1 MTEPTTSLASVDAA
15 LGYLA
20 ANGIHYGLTLVQA
33 VLILLAGFW
42 IASRLARFI
51 RNTLGNSSR
60 VDATLKPLVESI
72 VLWAVRVITVIAVLA
87 QFGVQ
92 TASIIAV
99 LGAAGLAI
107 GLALQGTLQNIA
119 AGTML
124 LLLRPFRIGDYITAG
139 SQVAGT
145 VNEIGLFTTTLT
157 NGDGI
162 YVSVPNNQIW
172 GQPVT
177 NYSRNPTRR
186 MEITVGVGLDDD
198 LDAAIDALREHVT
211 DDKRVL
217 DKPAPEIMVKQV
229 SDSAVILNVRVW
241 AALPDYWN
249 LYWDMQRSVKE
260 TVEGVGCS
268 LPYPTRTIVQVPAQ
282 PSTPDTALTRH

>member
-1 MTEPTTSLASVDAA
+1 MTEVTTPLASFDAVMGF
-15 LGYLA
+15 LT
-20 ANGIHYGLTLVQA
+20 ANAVNYGLSFIQA
-33 VLILLAGFW
+33 VLILLIGFW
-42 IASRLARFI
+42 IAARLGNFVRK
-51 RNTLGNSSR
+51 TLGRSPNF
-60 VDATLKPLVESI
+60 DATLKPLLASI
-72 VLWAVRVITVIAVLA
+72 VQWSVRIITVIAVLA

-139 SQVAGT
+139 SAVAGT
-145 VNEIGLFTTTLT
+145 VEEIGLFTTTLT
-157 NGDGI
+157 NADGI
-162 YVSVPNNQIW
+162 YVCVPNSQIW

-177 NYSRNPTRR
+177 NYSRNATRR
-186 MEITVGVGLDDD
+186 MEITVGIALDDD
-198 LDAAIDALREHVT
+198 LDAAMNALRERVVQ
-211 DDKRVL
+211 DDRVI

-229 SDSAVILNVRVW
+229 SDSSVIVNVRVW
-241 AALPDYWN
+241 SLLSNYWG
-249 LYWDMQRSVKE
+249 LYWDLQRGVKE

-268 LPYPTRTIVQVPAQ
+268 LPYPTRTVVQIPADM
-282 PSTPDTALTRH
+282 PR